1 MDLYLVFDDSIVVP
15 IISFEGENKLSYV
28 RWSQLNQNHNNCEF
42 ILNISIHAKQY
53 SILRDLYG
61 ISSGFTEKK
70 TFTLVLQDN
79 TYRTFYGSI
88 ITELTW
94 TDNKDILEL
103 EIHSD
108 YFTYGN
114 SPYFKRLINFRKL
127 GI

>member
-15 IISFEGENKLSYV
+15 IISFEGENKLFNN
-28 RWSQLNQNHNNCEF
+28 NQNHNCEF

-53 SILRDLYG
+53 SILRDLFG
-61 ISSGFTEKK
+61 ISSGFTQKK

-108 YFTYGN
+108 YFNYGN
-114 SPYFKRLINFRKL
+114 SPYFKRLVNFHKL
-127 GI
+127 EI